1 MEEIMLFLRPFKL
14 FIFIAFLFVFLMP
27 RTYSAPFSGNMGAT
41 EFVSAYNSL
50 IDYLVQQQNGNNVT
64 NSFQDAKI
72 NFFTKRTEKNTYAGM
87 LSNGIATYFVEDDYG
102 KLRGVMLSYSITP
115 ISKENASSEAL
126 KKGSIIGTSIALSMI
141 IMGVPY
147 DEMGRHIASDNSEI
161 FNTLY
166 KSWHDR
172 SKRYSMTLYSPTVRR
187 NIIFASEYDNSKG
200 RYIAALVYE

>member
-1 MEEIMLFLRPFKL
+1 MLFFRTLRLLVFISSL
-14 FIFIAFLFVFLMP
+14 FFFGVTRA
-27 RTYSAPFSGNMGAT
+27 YSSPFSGNMGAT

-50 IDYLVQQQNGNNVT
+50 VDYLVQQNGNNVT

-115 ISKENASSEAL
+115 LSKENASSEAL
-126 KKGSIIGTSIALSMI
+126 KKGSIIGTSIVLSMI

-161 FNTLY
+161 FNILY

>member
-1 MEEIMLFLRPFKL
+1 
-14 FIFIAFLFVFLMP
+14 MP
-27 RTYSAPFSGNMGAT
+27 RTYSAPFSGNMGVT

-72 NFFTKRTEKNTYAGM
+72 NFFTKRTEKNTYVGM
-87 LSNGIATYFVEDDYG
+87 LSNRIATYFVEDDYG
-102 KLRGVMLSYSITP
+102 KLRGVMLSYSINP
-115 ISKENASSEAL
+115 ISKDNALNEAF
-126 KKGSIIGTSIALSMI
+126 KKGSIIGTSITLSMI

-147 DEMGRHIASDNSEI
+147 DEMGRYIASDNSEI
-161 FNTLY
+161 LNTLY

-172 SKRYSMTLYSPTVRR
+172 SKRYSMTLYSPTARR